1 MFLILE
7 ACRPIKQLLISFTVP
22 VAIVVVIVF
31 SVNGYIDDPLLD
43 CMQDSDYAELLEIVN
58 RGLPFTKTPHHIAII
73 GGGIAGLT
81 AAKFLEDTG
90 HKVQYLLYN
99 LLYQC

>member
-1 MFLILE
+1 MI
-7 ACRPIKQLLISFTVP
+7 
-22 VAIVVVIVF
+22 IVF
-31 SVNGYIDDPLLD
+31 SVNGYIEDPLFECL
-43 CMQDSDYAELLEIVN
+43 QDSDYAELLEIVD
-58 RGLPFTKTPHHIAII
+58 RGLPFTKTPHHIGII